1 MQIQLK
7 LSTTA
12 TLRTEES
19 GRCRKVAILE
29 GFKQES
35 RYGLSAKKV
44 AAVERWPLANHPKI
58 TYLPTNETQSVV
70 SPLTDYCLW
79 KGTWC
84 NDHKTGRKETTC
96 NCPIFIL
103 ILLNYV

>member
-7 LSTTA
+7 LSTTS

-19 GRCRKVAILE
+19 SRCKKVAVLE
-29 GFKQES
+29 RFKQES
-35 RYGLSAKKV
+35 MYGLSAKKV
-44 AAVERWPLANHPKI
+44 AAVETF

-79 KGTWC
+79 TGTWC
-84 NDHKTGRKETTC
+84 NDHKRGRKETKC

-103 ILLNYV
+103 ILLNHV